1 MGKCKRCGK
10 SGFFLRLKDGLCKDC
25 YLIEQQKKKII
36 DSIKVDSIKVTIHA
50 PTAQEFEQQR
60 ERELNHIKVL
70 KEEAIPSK
78 NGLKPH
84 EIFMLSYAP
93 RYYVGYSQFQKFWHY
108 EFEVD
113 DPVGLLSEL
122 VEKGFLEVASA
133 KDSLEGLKVEEL
145 KAILRENGLPC
156 SGRKAAL
163 IESIKAN
170 ISDEILEGKVE
181 KRHYKI
187 TPLGEEELKEN
198 EYVTY
203 FGPYQKYG
211 ISVWDMNKMLEN
223 YPKKLFRDRI
233 WGTLNGRY
241 ADLCEQLSLTGD
253 FALFYRQ
260 VSGIRYDMGDMLM
273 EEKRH
278 LVDAIGMFSEGLY
291 YDILFKQV
299 YYYETALHTYRK
311 GYTDYKPSYE
321 TKCLIFQ
328 AKKIMKVSSD
338 EGLSG
343 EDTKAAIRNRFEQIN
358 PSIQFDRINDCNIV
372 DLGFSYDDITDFIF
386 LLAFENTEELQ
397 KVCGMIEKKIQ
408 SEMVSF
414 FKDE

>member
-25 YLIEQQKKKII
+25 YLLEQQKKKII
-36 DSIKVDSIKVTIHA
+36 DSIKVTIHA

-70 KEEAIPSK
+70 KEEAIPSR

-84 EIFMLSYAP
+84 EILMLSYAP
-93 RYYVGYSQFQKFWHY
+93 RYYVGGSQFPRFWHY
-108 EFEVD
+108 EFDMD
-113 DPVGLLSEL
+113 DPAKLLSEL
-122 VEKGFLEVASA
+122 EEKGFIQAASA
-133 KDSLEGLKVEEL
+133 KDSLEGLKVEDL
-145 KAILRENGLPC
+145 KAILKENGLPV

-241 ADLCEQLSLTGD
+241 VDLCERSNNTSDLSE
-253 FALFYRQ
+253 FYRN
-260 VSGIRYDMGDMLM
+260 VSAIRYDMGDILI
-273 EEKRH
+273 EEKRNP
-278 LVDAIGMFSEGLY
+278 VEAIELIADGLY
-291 YDILFKQV
+291 YDILFDQV
-299 YYYETALHTYRK
+299 YRYESALHTYRM
-311 GYTDYKPSYE
+311 GYTKYKPSYE
-321 TKCLIFQ
+321 TQYLITQ
-328 AKKIMKVSSD
+328 AKKIMKASSD
-338 EGLSG
+338 GELSG
-343 EDTKAAIRNRFEQIN
+343 EDTKAAIRNSFERLK
-358 PSIQFDRINDCNIV
+358 PSIQFALIKDKNIV
-372 DLGFSYDDITDFIF
+372 DLGFSYDDVTDFIF
-386 LLAFENTEELQ
+386 LLAFENTEELK
-397 KVCGMIEKKIQ
+397 KVCGMIETKIQ
-408 SEMVSF
+408 SEMTSF

>member
-1 MGKCKRCGK
+1 MGKCKQCGK
-10 SGFFLRLKDGLCKDC
+10 SGFFLKLKDGLCKDC
-25 YLIEQQKKKII
+25 YLLEQQKKKMTE
-36 DSIKVDSIKVTIHA
+36 SIKITIHA
-50 PTAQEFEQQR
+50 PTAQEYEQQR
-60 ERELNHIKVL
+60 ERELNRIKVL

-84 EIFMLSYAP
+84 EILMLSYAP
-93 RYYVGYSQFQKFWHY
+93 RYYVGCSQFPKFWHY
-108 EFEVD
+108 EFDVD
-113 DPVGLLSEL
+113 NPAGLLSNLEQR
-122 VEKGFLEVASA
+122 GFLQVASA
-133 KDSLEGLKVEEL
+133 KDCLDRLKVEEL
-145 KAILRENGLPC
+145 KAILKENGLSV
-156 SGRKAAL
+156 SGRKSAL

-170 ISDEILEGKVE
+170 VNDEALAGKVDR
-181 KRHYKI
+181 KYYKL
-187 TPLGEEELKEN
+187 TPIGEEELKEN

-203 FGPYQKYG
+203 FGASLKYG
-211 ISVWDMNKMLEN
+211 ISIWDMNKMLEN

-299 YYYETALHTYRK
+299 YRYETALHTYRK

-321 TKCLIFQ
+321 TQYLVFQ
-328 AKKIMKVSSD
+328 AKKIMKASSD

-343 EDTKAAIRNRFEQIN
+343 EDTKAAIRNRFERIK

-397 KVCGMIEKKIQ
+397 KVCGMIEKKVQ
-408 SEMVSF
+408 SEMISF